1 MRRDAHQRT
10 FLATLVT
17 FLILQVAACD
27 GDVRLTHDGPV
38 VLGGIITFKAD
49 LLNSNGRTPSGN
61 FIYTWKDNAVDQ
73 HSYQTE
79 TTTNTTVYYSVS
91 YPASKYHVGE
101 YTMEVAVCKWFLFI
115 QCREYTSRRIFFRV
129 SALINGNLIVKQSNK
144 TVKNNFI
151 SSAEI
156 TNLSVDLRKGDYNYI
171 NKTATSISTYWFVD
185 CKFYNKTDDFKAN
198 YNFTVPNTFHI
209 IEALV
214 VASFDQSS
222 TTASINKSTAPSFV
236 PINVTAIPLNITTI
250 STMSTS
256 STTTSITHVTPSS
269 NTPNK
274 TLPIL
279 GNATFPFVCESLIE
293 PDLNKMYGYF
303 QREIKI
309 RAPIS
314 KLSVEGSTWIQPWN
328 SLSLII
334 SCNGTGPFN
343 KCIKIHVGKYNVTGN
358 ETCNEDSEILD
369 TCKFSFNH
377 YFLDALE
384 YTVLVILSN
393 DVSTEIHPVAV
404 NIYKLTPKPQLS
416 VIVVPVSCSLVAVV
430 LIVFG
435 IAYYIQ
441 SRSRFTVEVADFD
454 FGQSNADMEYKT
466 FTERLRDS
474 FNNAGYKQLNNTKD
488 LQ

>member
-1 MRRDAHQRT
+1 MRRADHQQAL
-10 FLATLVT
+10 LAILIN
-17 FLILQVAACD
+17 FLIWQVATSD
-27 GDVRLTHDGPV
+27 RDVRLTHDGPV
-38 VLGGIITFKAD
+38 VLGGIITFRAD
-49 LLNSNGRTPSGN
+49 LLDSDGQAPSGS
-61 FIYTWKDNAVDQ
+61 FIYTWKDNALDQ
-73 HSYQTE
+73 HFYQTA
-79 TTTNTTVYYSVS
+79 TITNTTMYYSVS

-101 YTMEVAVCKWFLFI
+101 YTMEVAVCKWLLFI
-115 QCREYTSRRIFFRV
+115 QCREYTSRRIYFHV
-129 SALINGNLIVKQSNK
+129 TALFNGNLNLEQSNK
-144 TVKNNFI
+144 TVQNNFI
-151 SSAEI
+151 SSAEV
-156 TNLSVDLRKGDYNYI
+156 TNLSVDLRKGDIDYI
-171 NKTATSISTYWFVD
+171 NKTATSILTYWFVD
-185 CKFYNKTDDFKAN
+185 CKFYNKTDNFKTN
-198 YNFTVPNTFHI
+198 YNFTLPNSFHI

-214 VASFDQSS
+214 VASFDSPTTIAPIVPTSS
-222 TTASINKSTAPSFV
+222 IAST
-236 PINVTAIPLNITTI
+236 NVTSVSLNIASTI
-250 STMSTS
+250 STTPL
-256 STTTSITHVTPSS
+256 TTTSIAPNSSIIS
-269 NTPNK
+269 NTSNK
-274 TLPIL
+274 TLPEL
-279 GNATFPFVCESLIE
+279 GIDTFPFVCKSVVE
-293 PDLNKMYGYF
+293 PNINKVYGYF
-303 QREIKI
+303 QREVKI

-334 SCNGTGPFN
+334 SCNGTGPFH
-343 KCIKIHVGKYNVTGN
+343 KCIKIHIGKYNVTGN
-358 ETCNEDSEILD
+358 ETCNQDAETLD

-393 DVSTEIHPVAV
+393 DVSTDIHPVAV

-441 SRSRFTVEVADFD
+441 SRARFTVEVADFD
-454 FGQSNADMEYKT
+454 FGRSNPDMEYKT